1 MSAYVQLSENIKSRF
16 ANLSWFHWSTG
27 PQIDLSA
34 SLLQPFHGMLELCN
48 YVHPKQAGRVFGCAA
63 IWTVGM
69 DNVSRL
75 RNVYII
81 ADESVNTDYV
91 LRLSSENA
99 LRAILETERC
109 DRFVCVWSVATS
121 HTCVSMKY
129 NLAFSRGLAV
139 QSIYWLD
146 KLSANEIVRLW
157 RVTVYDSGLCDLFL
171 RNYPV
176 WSVINS
182 QLSEVHANFFKAV
195 CFNEKN
201 LLPFTRQELTK
212 SAMFNGY
219 LAAASLDY
227 TMQYINSVLIQEAI
241 TVRMRQQ
248 RRNLKSS
255 SFFAF
260 RPIDT
265 ATQFGNQGDTGID
278 VVGVAVR
285 TTTPLCSFL
294 QQRNGLCCME
304 PYESRGSQIYNSLN
318 LPIRVRR
325 QSMLLHAKHF
335 QSSRLSGAAWL
346 VDCIARDYN
355 VFTLNRSY
363 RLPSQCILQ
372 WLTVPILT
380 RVVLACMPN
389 QRWTKIPPSTS
400 LRNVNNDGS
409 LTTILRMLIN
419 HSVTYCVQKIAWQT
433 IVSQTVALGESE
445 QHLLIERENIDRVR
459 NLALLHSYVDHKWL
473 THVLFPVRVDAMQSC
488 LQYLFFFEYDDV
500 EQMLNVYRL
509 FIGLREDD
517 RLSYYDFMS
526 ENLERAKELLLIDVG
541 GGCDD
546 SLYHLLV
553 PM

>member
-1 MSAYVQLSENIKSRF
+1 MSAYVPLSENIKSRF
-16 ANLSWFHWSTG
+16 ANLSWIYWSTG
-27 PQIDLSA
+27 SQIDLST

-63 IWTVGM
+63 IWTVDM
-69 DNVSRL
+69 DNVLQL

-91 LRLSSENA
+91 LRLSGENA
-99 LRAILETERC
+99 LREILQTERC

-121 HTCVSMKY
+121 HTCVSVRK

-146 KLSANEIVRLW
+146 KLSANETVRLW

-176 WSVINS
+176 WSAINS

-201 LLPFTRQELTK
+201 LLPFTRQELT
-212 SAMFNGY
+212 SSVMFNGY

-227 TMQYINSVLIQEAI
+227 TMQYIHSVLIKEAI
-241 TVRMRQQ
+241 TVRMRQRQ
-248 RRNLKSS
+248 RNLKRS

-260 RPIDT
+260 LPIE
-265 ATQFGNQGDTGID
+265 ASTQLGNQDTGID
-278 VVGVAVR
+278 LVGVAVR

-294 QQRNGLCCME
+294 QQRNGRCCLE
-304 PYESRGSQIYNSLN
+304 PYESTGSHIYSSLN
-318 LPIRVRR
+318 LPSRVHR

-335 QSSRLSGAAWL
+335 QSSRVSGAAWL
-346 VDCIARDYN
+346 VDCIAHDYN

-389 QRWTKIPPSTS
+389 QRWTKIPPTIARS
-400 LRNVNNDGS
+400 NVNNEGS
-409 LTTILRMLIN
+409 RTTTILQMFN
-419 HSVTYCVQKIAWQT
+419 NSVTYCVQKIAWQT
-433 IVSQTVALGESE
+433 IVSQAVALDESE
-445 QHLLIERENIDRVR
+445 QQLFIERENIDRVR
-459 NLALLHSYVDHKWL
+459 NLALLHGYVDHKWL
-473 THVLFPVRVDAMQSC
+473 THVWFPVRFDVMQSC
-488 LQYLFFFEYDDV
+488 LQYLFFFEYDEV
-500 EQMLNVYRL
+500 VQTLNVYRL

-517 RLSYYDFMS
+517 RLSYYDYMS
-526 ENLERAKELLLIDVG
+526 ENLERAKELLLIDVA
-541 GGCDD
+541 GCDY
-546 SLYHLLV
+546 SLYNLLV